1 MSPPN
6 YNKVH
11 SQTKNHLFS
20 QIKNFWFITT
30 YLFSMHAIAT
40 TTSNQAIFDKSAP
53 LLSKQIKWN
62 GIYLG
67 ANMGGA
73 WGANHANLIV
83 PSDPATRQY
92 WGPEISAGA
101 VPTLINYSQSG
112 PIGGGQLGFNYKY
125 SNKVLVG
132 IEADINGANIQGAKS
147 EYFVNGQQ
155 IGGATYTPWYGSAGS
170 RLTWLGT
177 VRARMGYLPIQPI
190 FLYAT
195 GGFAYAGTKNNYY
208 NAAPKIPSLYTSSQT
223 NTLTGY
229 TAGGGLE
236 LMFQARWSI
245 KAEYLYYN
253 LGNATNPSTPGGV
266 DAALV
271 ASGQIQTVSNR
282 FSTAGNIIHVGLNY
296 HFS

>member
-1 MSPPN
+1 
-6 YNKVH
+6 
-11 SQTKNHLFS
+11 
-20 QIKNFWFITT
+20 
-30 YLFSMHAIAT
+30 MHAIAT

-83 PSDPATRQY
+83 PSDPATQQY
-92 WGPEISAGA
+92 WDPTISAGA
-101 VPTLINYSQSG
+101 LPTLINYSQSG

-177 VRARMGYLPIQPI
+177 VRGRVGYLAIQQAL
-190 FLYAT
+190 LYAT
-195 GGFAYAGTKNNYY
+195 AGFAYGGSKNNYY
-208 NAAPKIPSLYTSSQT
+208 NAFPQTQSLFTSSQT
-223 NTLTGY
+223 DIQTGY
-229 TAGGGLE
+229 TVGGGLE
-236 LMFQARWSI
+236 WMFQAGWSI
-245 KAEYLYYN
+245 KAEYLYFN
-253 LGNATNPSTPGGV
+253 LGSSTNATTPGGINT
-266 DAALV
+266 DLV
-271 ASGQIQTVSNR
+271 ASGQIQTFSNR
-282 FSTAGNIIHVGLNY
+282 FSNAGNIIHVGLNY